1 MTPGVVGPHGRYGA
15 YTAQR
20 LPGTRSVDP
29 SPSWTAPQHDDA
41 RNPSY
46 PLVLIKVMRFSG
58 PTDDHLVRR
67 LLAPPDLDDGV
78 ESLDYWHRRGRRLP
92 WYRFAARR
100 EAVRMTTLWER
111 RVGRPRCHSAH
122 ASLEARLSAG
132 SLVARTRFGRWTRR
146 CDVRRHGDPDDRV
159 RDCHGRGR
167 RAAERAPAR
176 ALINDRRRPR
186 GLLLGL
192 PSRAGSTT

>member
-1 MTPGVVGPHGRYGA
+1 MR
-15 YTAQR
+15 R
-20 LPGTRSVDP
+20 

-46 PLVLIKVMRFSG
+46 PLVLMKVMRLSK

-111 RVGRPRCHSAH
+111 RVGEAALSQRH
-122 ASLEARLSAG
+122 ASLEARVTAG
-132 SLVARTRFGRWTRR
+132 ALVARTRFGRWTRR
-146 CDVRRHGDPDDRV
+146 ATFAVMATLTTGFV
-159 RDCHGRGR
+159 IVVVVSV
-167 RAAERAPAR
+167 
-176 ALINDRRRPR
+176 AL
-186 GLLLGL
+186 LSALQHAL
-192 PSRAGSTT
+192 

>member
-1 MTPGVVGPHGRYGA
+1 MPTGSPGERSRP
-15 YTAQR
+15 T
-20 LPGTRSVDP
+20 LPVLDR
-29 SPSWTAPQHDDA
+29 APGDDDA

-111 RVGRPRCHSAH
+111 RVGEAALSQRH
-122 ASLEARLSAG
+122 ASLEARVTAG
-132 SLVARTRFGRWTRR
+132 ALVARTRFGRWTRR
-146 CDVRRHGDPDDRV
+146 ATFAVMATLTTGFV
-159 RDCHGRGR
+159 IVTVVSV
-167 RAAERAPAR
+167 
-176 ALINDRRRPR
+176 AL
-186 GLLLGL
+186 LSALQHAL
-192 PSRAGSTT
+192 

>member
-1 MTPGVVGPHGRYGA
+1 MARSSVAPG
-15 YTAQR
+15 
-20 LPGTRSVDP
+20 S
-29 SPSWTAPQHDDA
+29 SPRIPDRIPARIA

-46 PLVLIKVMRFSG
+46 PLVLMKVMRSSE

-111 RVGRPRCHSAH
+111 RVGTAALSQAH

-146 CDVRRHGDPDDRV
+146 MRFAVMATLTTAFVIATVVGV
-159 RDCHGRGR
+159 
-167 RAAERAPAR
+167 
-176 ALINDRRRPR
+176 AL
-186 GLLLGL
+186 LSALQHAL
-192 PSRAGSTT
+192 